1 MIDIDLK
8 AIQRRVEYDTY
19 GGLKPYRMGQTAE
32 QYAQDYTDNPQ
43 DYVPPPAPEEAIAPK
58 FEGDWFTPV
67 FRQNQATSWLES
79 KFKYA
84 PLLLQGGDGNAPIIK
99 KEELQKRYGDAVG
112 FNFSR
117 DMSEARA
124 KIIAD
129 DYKQQVEDARIASN
143 FSGDSTLNKINF
155 SAPTILA
162 NVPSALAE
170 EAIVWGAAALLAP
183 ATGGLSLAGAGA
195 VTLAHSVSLASKLQK
210 VATTARRVLDVSS
223 DVYKTGSKG
232 SQVIKTLAHSTL
244 IENGVGSALTTVNEL
259 KQGASYKNAIE
270 MGVTQFGVGLV
281 ANPAVRFAGIG
292 LEKGVGKVIDIYKGS
307 RVDESIHPVKM
318 LSDVLDEVKTEAE
331 ASNASFARNTLE
343 GTNLERSA
351 KELEG
356 VYSDVVMEDLG
367 GMLDVVSRSDNLDMD
382 FSKPIIKSA
391 DETLGDVVDNAS
403 VRVEEP
409 TVTGKES
416 QAPKLTDY
424 ESLASKGQALIDKG
438 GKVNKI
444 GNQINKLALQ
454 YQDRELAIRSIMRG
468 MEQSEKAGE
477 YNMADFQTMFAI
489 KGNKPVTIEQILDAP
504 VDPNKTIN
512 LKETGEHLGELS
524 TSTQELTQN
533 IELVASKHS
542 NPDVA
547 KQKLL
552 LGASSSIDPEKIN
565 LEQAGDALGV
575 KKTESFYGD
584 IVKPDP
590 LANVDIKPSTVG
602 RMIEDEEAST
612 YSVRQAEKLDGK
624 HGAVAKKESLDE
636 AIESDI
642 DVKKEIQSR
651 LETPPLEGYVVRAFD
666 NDGNAYDLEYRVVEM
681 DELIPSNT
689 RDLKA
694 NPAYPSELQPRDRS
708 REASREQITTIANKL
723 IPERLA
729 ESSTISDGSPIVG
742 SDMVVESGNG
752 RTLALQV
759 AYDSVPQ
766 KATEYKNYL
775 VNNASKYG
783 ISPEAV
789 NGLKQP
795 VLVRV
800 NQSGTDR
807 VAFTKKANESNLA
820 SMSVLEQAKTDASKL
835 SSDILQVLDPNT
847 AGDIN
852 IEFIRDFVNEVVPA
866 NERGAIVT
874 AEGQLTAVG
883 LKRIENAVVAK
894 AIDAPEGQRAISNML
909 DSVEESSKNLG
920 KAIVG
925 ASPTIVSMRGMIEQG
940 IRKPL
945 DISGDIGV
953 VTSKLLD
960 LKAKNTKLDEYY
972 AQGSLFD
979 DGLTLTQNYLMQ
991 VFDNYKNSSKKLEVF
1006 IKDYYSKVDESG
1018 DPRQTTLFSV
1028 EDKTT
1033 AQLVKE
1039 LADSLDTPI
1048 KLTDKGIDTP
1058 YKAKVEP
1065 KPEVKAP
1072 DKKLETIKKL
1082 ALASK
1087 KNAYYDDPRVI
1098 DEGLNDLIRDG
1109 QAPPE
1114 LLTLLRDL
1122 KEEGF
1127 DKEVASF
1134 LGDPE
1139 MNRMFKQILSCE
1151 GFDL

>member
-1 MIDIDLK
+1 
-8 AIQRRVEYDTY
+8 
-19 GGLKPYRMGQTAE
+19 
-32 QYAQDYTDNPQ
+32 
-43 DYVPPPAPEEAIAPK
+43 
-58 FEGDWFTPV
+58 
-67 FRQNQATSWLES
+67 
-79 KFKYA
+79 
-84 PLLLQGGDGNAPIIK
+84 
-99 KEELQKRYGDAVG
+99 
-112 FNFSR
+112 
-117 DMSEARA
+117 
-124 KIIAD
+124 
-129 DYKQQVEDARIASN
+129 
-143 FSGDSTLNKINF
+143 
-155 SAPTILA
+155 
-162 NVPSALAE
+162 
-170 EAIVWGAAALLAP
+170 
-183 ATGGLSLAGAGA
+183 
-195 VTLAHSVSLASKLQK
+195 
-210 VATTARRVLDVSS
+210 
-223 DVYKTGSKG
+223 
-232 SQVIKTLAHSTL
+232 
-244 IENGVGSALTTVNEL
+244 
-259 KQGASYKNAIE
+259 
-270 MGVTQFGVGLV
+270 
-281 ANPAVRFAGIG
+281 
-292 LEKGVGKVIDIYKGS
+292 
-307 RVDESIHPVKM
+307 
-318 LSDVLDEVKTEAE
+318 
-331 ASNASFARNTLE
+331 
-343 GTNLERSA
+343 
-351 KELEG
+351 
-356 VYSDVVMEDLG
+356 
-367 GMLDVVSRSDNLDMD
+367 
-382 FSKPIIKSA
+382 
-391 DETLGDVVDNAS
+391 
-403 VRVEEP
+403 
-409 TVTGKES
+409 
-416 QAPKLTDY
+416 
-424 ESLASKGQALIDKG
+424 
-438 GKVNKI
+438 
-444 GNQINKLALQ
+444 
-454 YQDRELAIRSIMRG
+454 
-468 MEQSEKAGE
+468 
-477 YNMADFQTMFAI
+477 MFAI

-504 VDPNKTIN
+504 VDPSKTID
-512 LKETGEHLGELS
+512 LKQTGEHLGELS

-533 IELVASKHS
+533 IELVASKHA

-547 KQKLL
+547 RQKLL
-552 LGASSSIDPEKIN
+552 LGASSAIDHEKIN
-565 LEQAGDALGV
+565 LEQAGDALGI

-590 LANVDIKPSTVG
+590 LADVDIKPSTKG
-602 RMIEDEEAST
+602 RMIEGEEAST
-612 YSVRQAEKLDGK
+612 YSVKQAEKLDGK
-624 HGAVAKKESLDE
+624 HGAVAKKEALYE

-642 DVKKEIQSR
+642 DVRKEIQSR

-694 NPAYPSELQPRDRS
+694 NPAYPAELQPRDRS
-708 REASREQITTIANKL
+708 REASRDQIATIANKL

-742 SDMVVESGNG
+742 NDLVVESGNG

-789 NGLKQP
+789 KGLKQP

-807 VAFTKKANESNLA
+807 IAFTKKANESNLA

-874 AEGQLTAVG
+874 ADGQLTAVG

-1006 IKDYYSKVDESG
+1006 IKDYYSKVDELG
-1018 DPRQTTLFSV
+1018 DPRQTTLFSID
-1028 EDKTT
+1028 DKTT

-1039 LADSLDTPI
+1039 LADSLETPI
-1048 KLTDKGIDTP
+1048 KLTDKGIDAP
-1058 YKAKVEP
+1058 YKAKTEP
-1065 KPEVKAP
+1065 KPEAKAP
-1072 DKKLETIKKL
+1072 NQKNEAMKKLVIS
-1082 ALASK
+1082 SK
-1087 KNAYYDDPRVI
+1087 NNSYYDDPRVI
-1098 DEGLNDLIRDG
+1098 DEGLNDLIREG

-1114 LLTLLRDL
+1114 LLTLLDNL
-1122 KEEGF
+1122 KKEGF

-1139 MNRMFKQILSCE
+1139 MNKMFKQILSCE
-1151 GFDL
+1151 GYDL

>member
-1 MIDIDLK
+1 MIDIDTK
-8 AIQRRVEYDTY
+8 AIRARVQREYWGNLERAGTFQTLDDYTQNIDSNLEK
-19 GGLKPYRMGQTAE
+19 LKPVEIDRT
-32 QYAQDYTDNPQ
+32 P
-43 DYVPPPAPEEAIAPK
+43 VEAK

-143 FSGDSTLNKINF
+143 FTGNENWNKVRF

-162 NVPSALAE
+162 NVPSAVAE
-170 EAIVWGAAALLAP
+170 EVLVWGTAALLAP

-223 DVYKTGSKG
+223 DVYRTGSKG

-244 IENGVGSALTTVNEL
+244 IENSVGSALTAVNEL
-259 KQGASYKNAIE
+259 KQGASYKNAIQ
-270 MGVTQFGVGLV
+270 MGATQFGVGLV

-292 LEKGVGKVIDIYKGS
+292 LGKGVGKVIDIYKGS

-351 KELEG
+351 KNLES

-367 GMLDVVSRSDNLDMD
+367 GMIDVVSRSDNLDMD

-391 DETLGDVVDNAS
+391 DETLGDVADNAS

-409 TVTGKES
+409 AVTGKES

-444 GNQINKLALQ
+444 GKQINKLALQ
-454 YQDRELAIRSIMRG
+454 YQDRELALRSIMRG

-489 KGNKPVTIEQILDAP
+489 KGNKPVTIEQVLDAP

-547 KQKLL
+547 RQKLL

-602 RMIEDEEAST
+602 RMIEGEEAST

-636 AIESDI
+636 A
-642 DVKKEIQSR
+642 VTQ
-651 LETPPLEGYVVRAFD
+651 
-666 NDGNAYDLEYRVVEM
+666 
-681 DELIPSNT
+681 
-689 RDLKA
+689 
-694 NPAYPSELQPRDRS
+694 Q
-708 REASREQITTIANKL
+708 
-723 IPERLA
+723 LA
-729 ESSTISDGSPIVG
+729 
-742 SDMVVESGNG
+742 
-752 RTLALQV
+752 
-759 AYDSVPQ
+759 
-766 KATEYKNYL
+766 
-775 VNNASKYG
+775 
-783 ISPEAV
+783 
-789 NGLKQP
+789 
-795 VLVRV
+795 
-800 NQSGTDR
+800 
-807 VAFTKKANESNLA
+807 
-820 SMSVLEQAKTDASKL
+820 
-835 SSDILQVLDPNT
+835 
-847 AGDIN
+847 
-852 IEFIRDFVNEVVPA
+852 
-866 NERGAIVT
+866 
-874 AEGQLTAVG
+874 
-883 LKRIENAVVAK
+883 
-894 AIDAPEGQRAISNML
+894 
-909 DSVEESSKNLG
+909 
-920 KAIVG
+920 
-925 ASPTIVSMRGMIEQG
+925 
-940 IRKPL
+940 
-945 DISGDIGV
+945 
-953 VTSKLLD
+953 LD
-960 LKAKNTKLDEYY
+960 LKAKAGEIEENPT
-972 AQGSLFD
+972 
-979 DGLTLTQNYLMQ
+979 
-991 VFDNYKNSSKKLEVF
+991 
-1006 IKDYYSKVDESG
+1006 
-1018 DPRQTTLFSV
+1018 
-1028 EDKTT
+1028 
-1033 AQLVKE
+1033 
-1039 LADSLDTPI
+1039 
-1048 KLTDKGIDTP
+1048 
-1058 YKAKVEP
+1058 
-1065 KPEVKAP
+1065 
-1072 DKKLETIKKL
+1072 
-1082 ALASK
+1082 
-1087 KNAYYDDPRVI
+1087 VI
-1098 DEGLNDLIRDG
+1098 DEGLNALIQEG
-1109 QAPPE
+1109 EAPTE
-1114 LLTLLRDL
+1114 LINLVSSL
-1122 KEEGF
+1122 KEQGV
-1127 DKEVASF
+1127 DKELMAI

-1151 GFDL
+1151 GYDL